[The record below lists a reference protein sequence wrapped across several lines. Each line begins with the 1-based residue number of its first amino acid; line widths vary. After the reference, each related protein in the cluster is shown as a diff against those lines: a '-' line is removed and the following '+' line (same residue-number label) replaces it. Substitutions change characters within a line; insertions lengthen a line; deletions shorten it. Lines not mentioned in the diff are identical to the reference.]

1 VQQQFLKFSLGHLSS
16 GAVVEVVMDGVES
29 DVYLADSSNVS
40 KLERGDLSGFRGY
53 GGHYNQSP
61 VRLQAPS
68 AGLWNAVVIP
78 SGGTVRASA
87 SVVSPV

>member
-1 VQQQFLKFSLGHLSS
+1 
-16 GAVVEVVMDGVES
+16 
-29 DVYLADSSNVS
+29 VS

-61 VRLQAPS
+61 VRLQVPS
-68 AGLWNAVVIP
+68 AGHWNAVVIP
-78 SGGTVRASA
+78 SGGTVRASV